1 MHRDNLLGNLLLIG
15 ILLLLL
21 AGLRNV
27 RGESDSPAHYPLLR
41 VAHMPAN
48 PRKLCSLLS

>member
-1 MHRDNLLGNLLLIG
+1 MHWNNLLGNLLLIG

-21 AGLRNV
+21 AGLRDV

-41 VAHMPAN
+41 VAHTPAT